1 MIRIENKWH
10 NLTVDHMTTWVWYH
24 VSFLLHKFGGKFEE
38 AILQKLMLV
47 SNYDASSINMQS
59 KTSLICSPQRACPNL
74 RKPHFFLDRIFL
86 YHWPNNKQNNRKL
99 KCMQA

>member
-10 NLTVDHMTTWVWYH
+10 NLTVDHMTTWSH
-24 VSFLLHKFGGKFEE
+24 DHKFGGKFEE

-86 YHWPNNKQNNRKL
+86 YNWPNNKQNNRKL